1 VNIGDWPVGPAL
13 LPLLLVGCVPIT
25 PPAQPD
31 LAAQQEITALR
42 DQVSDLSGQLIDL
55 GNTIT
60 AMRGEQQ
67 ALITELDL
75 QNRALGRVEG
85 TVATMPDALKHLC
98 PPARVVENCNEPQV
112 QRVVVSGARMVVGEM
127 EQVWLDPPG
136 LTFDARID
144 TTVSSN
150 ALRAEDIVE
159 FERDG
164 KAWVRFVL
172 RQPNSDQAVEVERR
186 VSVHRRSVL
195 TAGGDS
201 VKRPVVRL
209 RLKLGDVEDSFS
221 FMLTDRADV
230 DFQVLLGRS
239 FLKDIAYV
247 EVGAQ
252 YVQPRIKTSDLT
264 TRKASAAPNAPA
276 KPTQSADKAAAE

>member
-1 VNIGDWPVGPAL
+1 VNIGDWPVRPAL
-13 LPLLLVGCVPIT
+13 LALLLVGCVPLA
-25 PPAQPD
+25 PPVEPD
-31 LAAQQEITALR
+31 PAVQAEIASLR
-42 DQVSDLSGQLIDL
+42 GQVSDLSGKLIDL
-55 GNTIT
+55 GNTLT
-60 AMRGEQQ
+60 AMHGEQQ

-85 TVATMPDALKHLC
+85 SVATIPDSLKHLC
-98 PPARVVENCNEPQV
+98 PPPRVVENCKEPAV
-112 QRVVVSGARMVVGEM
+112 QRVVVSGNRMVVGEL

-136 LTFDARID
+136 VTFDARID

-172 RQPNSDQAVEVERR
+172 RQPNSDQAIEVERR
-186 VSVHRRSVL
+186 VNVHRRAFQ
-195 TAGGDS
+195 TASGES
-201 VKRPVVRL
+201 IKRPVVKL
-209 RLKLGDVEDSFS
+209 RLKLGDVEDTFS
-221 FMLTDRADV
+221 FVLTDRADV

-252 YVQPRIKTSDLT
+252 YVQPRIKGTNV
-264 TRKASAAPNAPA
+264 KAPA
-276 KPTQSADKAAAE
+276 SKERDTPSKPATSADHTAAQ